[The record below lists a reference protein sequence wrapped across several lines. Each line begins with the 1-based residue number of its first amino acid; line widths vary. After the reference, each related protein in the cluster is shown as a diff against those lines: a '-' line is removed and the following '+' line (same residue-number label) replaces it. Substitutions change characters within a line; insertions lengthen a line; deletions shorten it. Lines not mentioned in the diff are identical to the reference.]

1 MLNNIFQALDSLG
14 LTAQKRAL
22 HILFSNP
29 DLNTQVFLQRIDGQH
44 QINQG
49 VRAELICLSTHA
61 TIPFKQFIGCQV
73 AVDQVTDIGNAF

>member
-29 DLNTQVFLQRIDGQH
+29 DLNAQVFLQRIDGKH
-44 QINQG
+44 QLIDLPINE
-49 VRAELICLSTHA
+49 RSYS
-61 TIPFKQFIGCQV
+61 FKAIHW
-73 AVDQVTDIGNAF
+73 